1 MDGGCTRVR
10 WFCSLQ
16 HHRADGIKKRVSFKD
31 PYRRCNRQVDSF
43 LPSALTLQR
52 YKYFLITNN
61 KHRKKWKQ
69 PTTTSPPANSSRWWQ
84 RPSWWNNRIY
94 SKDIIGYLN
103 FKAKCI
109 LDDKVEHLRIAVQL
123 QKGGKFYYNIEVNMI
138 K

>member
-31 PYRRCNRQVDSF
+31 PYRRCYRQVDSF

-61 KHRKKWKQ
+61 KHREKMETTDNNKPASEQQ
-69 PTTTSPPANSSRWWQ
+69 PLVAKTILVEQQDLQQ
-84 RPSWWNNRIY
+84 RHYRI
-94 SKDIIGYLN
+94 SQ
-103 FKAKCI
+103 F
-109 LDDKVEHLRIAVQL
+109 
-123 QKGGKFYYNIEVNMI
+123 
-138 K
+138 